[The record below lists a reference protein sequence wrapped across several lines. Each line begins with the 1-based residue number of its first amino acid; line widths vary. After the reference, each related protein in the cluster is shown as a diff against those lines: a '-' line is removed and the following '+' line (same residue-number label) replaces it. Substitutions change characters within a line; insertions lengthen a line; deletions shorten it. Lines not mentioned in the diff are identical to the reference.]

1 LKRVDPSKNRKLF
14 NNIIIKH
21 KKEENNSL
29 NIAWNVLEN
38 QNGVVLG
45 GFLKTRNIDLIN
57 KDKKQ
62 FIFRLKSSWKLRYWT
77 LRMTDEGLI
86 LEKSRRPDT
95 KPYKSILLPFNET
108 SFWENW
114 GKRGDNKYRFGFTL
128 RVARNKM
135 QMDVAV
141 DSDRTRLQ
149 WMNVL
154 DLVFGDNIRNMKE
167 LLKCLADREC
177 SNLQSTK
184 SLSEVTNDFKYGS
197 GRGLK
202 VRNVNGSNTDSISQ
216 SFETLIYAAHSPV
229 IPRRFSSDVYDDDGY
244 MSDNL
249 ERNRFFYFK
258 SVLPK
263 IADKES
269 DDNEDGFDDNG
280 NCVLT
285 ATDINTP
292 PKSCVSDDHT
302 SNSCCH
308 SLPEMI
314 TTITKNLIDEIGP
327 TSESSSESNQS
338 VSVSEQNSI
347 HLPENIL
354 NILNGVGQTSNEDKQ
369 PIQLVS
375 PTPSSFTLAQKM
387 EEITP
392 NDNIDMQ
399 LNVVVGHESNENNT
413 SYEVGMVIA

>member
-1 LKRVDPSKNRKLF
+1 
-14 NNIIIKH
+14 
-21 KKEENNSL
+21 
-29 NIAWNVLEN
+29 
-38 QNGVVLG
+38 
-45 GFLKTRNIDLIN
+45 
-57 KDKKQ
+57 
-62 FIFRLKSSWKLRYWT
+62 
-77 LRMTDEGLI
+77 MTNEGLI

-128 RVARNKM
+128 RVPRNKM

-141 DSDRTRLQ
+141 DSDRVRLQ

-154 DLVFGDNIRNMKE
+154 DLVFGDNVRNTKE
-167 LLKCLADREC
+167 LLKCLADREG

-184 SLSEVTNDFKYGS
+184 SLSGVTNDFKY

-202 VRNVNGSNTDSISQ
+202 VRNVNGSNIDSISQ
-216 SFETLIYAAHSPV
+216 SFETLVYAAQSPV
-229 IPRRFSSDVYDDDGY
+229 IPRRFCSDVYDDDGY

-258 SVLPK
+258 SVLSK
-263 IADKES
+263 IVDKES
-269 DDNEDGFDDNG
+269 DDNEDGSDDNG

-285 ATDINTP
+285 TTETNTP
-292 PKSCVSDDHT
+292 LLPNSCVNDDHT

-308 SLPEMI
+308 SHS
-314 TTITKNLIDEIGP
+314 KDLIDEIVP
-327 TSESSSESNQS
+327 TSENSSESNQS

-347 HLPENIL
+347 HLSENIL
-354 NILNGVGQTSNEDKQ
+354 NILNGASQTSNEDKQ

-375 PTPSSFTLAQKM
+375 PTPSSFTLTQKM

-392 NDNIDMQ
+392 NDNICSDDNIDMQ
-399 LNVVVGHESNENNT
+399 LNVVGHRSKENNM
-413 SYEVGMVIA
+413 SYEVGMIIA